1 MRAEKNLV
9 LKKWGEEA
17 PYLAEKEGDVKH
29 LPKDITSKLKLKR
42 GGKVFNSVRTAYT
55 KAQK

>member
-1 MRAEKNLV
+1 M

-17 PYLAEKEGDVKH
+17 PYLAEKEGDVKNF
-29 LPKDITSKLKLKR
+29 PKGITSKLKLKKE
-42 GGKVFNSVRTAYT
+42 GKVFNSERTAHT

>member
-17 PYLAEKEGDVKH
+17 PYLAEKGHVKH
-29 LPKDITSKLKLKR
+29 LLKDITSKLKLKR